1 MPAAA
6 RANRRAKKTPLQR
19 AARPP
24 PSSATVPSTG
34 AVRAPAPLGAGGKPV
49 LDAASSWDNVALAAA
64 ERPLSRAPAPRA
76 AARGAGSGTRLRL
89 FSGTANPKLAA
100 EVACYLGLDL
110 TPIKVKRFAD
120 GEVYVQVQES
130 IRGCDVFL
138 IQPTCPPV
146 NDHLMEV
153 GRGGGGGG
161 LSRRARRAAHP
172 PPPRARVP
180 SSSS

>member
-138 IQPTCPPV
+138 IHPAARRHPPP
-146 NDHLMEV
+146 
-153 GRGGGGGG
+153 GGGGGGGGGGAG